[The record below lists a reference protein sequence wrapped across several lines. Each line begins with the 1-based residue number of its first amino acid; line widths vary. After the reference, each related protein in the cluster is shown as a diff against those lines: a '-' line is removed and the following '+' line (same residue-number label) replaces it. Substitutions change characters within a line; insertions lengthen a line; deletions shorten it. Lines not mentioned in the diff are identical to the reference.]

1 MNVARTARLVATTVA
16 ALALAGCG
24 GGGKPAG
31 NDLAG
36 GGAGTLAKQTI
47 GGQKGKI
54 IASPKPLAINPCTL
68 VTQAEAAQ
76 AVGGPVKH
84 LESTVRGATVC
95 NYFGDGT
102 SGSLSVD
109 TAPLFCKLLYLAL
122 EKNIFGGVQQR
133 IDDIGNGGMLVKG
146 GGNVQIAVAG
156 GCFTIDGRSGS
167 TDMPDATMLSLARTA
182 VERAQ

>member
-1 MNVARTARLVATTVA
+1 MNMARTGGLVASAVA
-16 ALALAGCG
+16 AMALAGCG
-24 GGGKPAG
+24 GGGKSASS
-31 NDLAG
+31 DLAG
-36 GGAGTLAKQTI
+36 GDAGSSTTKAA
-47 GGQKGKI
+47 GGQQAKGV
-54 IASPKPLAINPCTL
+54 ASPKPLAVDPCEL

-84 LESTVRGATVC
+84 IASTVRGTTVC
-95 NYFGDGT
+95 NYFGDGA

-133 IDDIGNGGMLVKG
+133 IDGIGNGGMLVKG

-167 TDMPDATMLSLARTA
+167 TDMPDATMLTLARTA
-182 VERAQ
+182 AERVK